1 MTAINEIKPR
11 TEFGY
16 LWVQNQGESDS
27 RGAARYWCVCRAPGC
42 GKRLLV
48 KGQKLRHGQRSC
60 GCRRSVPPI
69 AFSFHATTKF
79 RVVPCNKPDQCAF
92 CDLRLPLV
100 DEDGHPPEPLRKK

>member
-16 LWVQNQGESDS
+16 LLVQNQGESDS

-48 KGQKLRHGQRSC
+48 KGQRLRTGQRSC
-60 GCRRSVPPI
+60 GCRRAVPPI
-69 AFSFHATTKF
+69 AFSFH
-79 RVVPCNKPDQCAF
+79 RVGGVIVPCNHPGACAEGLL
-92 CDLRLPLV
+92 CV
-100 DEDGHPPEPLRKK
+100 DEDGHPPEPARKK